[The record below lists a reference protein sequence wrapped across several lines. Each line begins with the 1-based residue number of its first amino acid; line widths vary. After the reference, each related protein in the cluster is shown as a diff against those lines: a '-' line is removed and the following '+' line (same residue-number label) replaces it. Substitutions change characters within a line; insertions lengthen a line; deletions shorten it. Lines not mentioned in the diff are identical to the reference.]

1 MLNQLATDAFARSF
15 AQRTHQLAWLLGAGA
30 SASAGVPTGSDM
42 IADFK
47 TRLYCADF
55 HLPRHE
61 VDVAD
66 PIWQRRIASHFDGT
80 RGFPPAGDPCE
91 YAAAFEAAY
100 PDARD
105 RRSYI
110 ETAARR
116 ARPSFAHRVLAVL
129 ISSGFARCLFT
140 TNFDP
145 LIEKAAAVAD
155 DLLPPDRQ
163 AHLTVSALDSAERAQ
178 RCVRDAAWPLLVKL
192 HGDYQSDHI
201 KNTDHEL
208 RLQDERLRQVF
219 IQALTQFGLL
229 VVGYSGRDNSIMDAL
244 DQAVTLPGA
253 LPAGLCW
260 VSRPETPLLPRVTS
274 LLERAA
280 TSDIEVNVVHSEN
293 FDELA
298 GDIEREVELS
308 APLRQHVRTVRPRP
322 IVQPVTLPTSYAATL
337 PAVRC
342 SALELLSVPENARE
356 VTLDTPLT
364 TPEARELLKRAGV
377 WATVASYGR
386 RLAVLGPDD
395 AINRVFLPL
404 GAKLTGTVRL
414 DPANRSTDLGL
425 VYEALV
431 KSIARNRPL
440 RPVLRRAGHAVTVR
454 PPSDRVGGDIARQHQ
469 SALSEL
475 QQAYKSPLTGTVSD
489 LGCPYAEAIR
499 VRVEVWDGRWWLV
512 YEPYTWVDLPR
523 NDQGHQSSE
532 DAHRYSVVTI
542 DDSTP
547 QSIAASWRR
556 ERWARRYNRTWH
568 HIVAAWATLIAPE
581 SEVELST
588 HYFAGSGVNAK
599 FRLSSTTAWSSPIAV
614 RFGEGR

>member
-1 MLNQLATDAFARSF
+1 MLEQLATDAFARSF
-15 AQRTHQLAWLLGAGA
+15 AQRPHRLAWLLGAGA

-47 TRLYCADF
+47 TRLYCADSR
-55 HLPRHE
+55 LPRQE

-66 PIWQRRIASHFDGT
+66 PFWERRITSHFDAA
-80 RGFPPAGDPCE
+80 RGFPPAGDPGE

-110 ETAARR
+110 ETAVRR
-116 ARPSFAHRVLAVL
+116 GTPSFAHRVLAAL

-145 LIEKAAAVAD
+145 LIERAVAVAD

-163 AHLTVSALDSAERAQ
+163 AHLTVSALDSVERAQ

-192 HGDYQSDHI
+192 HGDYQSDHL

-208 RLQDERLRQVF
+208 RLQDERLRRVLVK
-219 IQALTQFGLL
+219 ALIQFGLL

-244 DQAVTLPGA
+244 DEAVTRVGA
-253 LPAGLCW
+253 LPAGLWW
-260 VSRPETPLLPRVTS
+260 VSRPGASLLPRVTS

-280 TSDIEVNVVHSEN
+280 NSDIEVHVVHSEN

-298 GDIEREVELS
+298 GDIEREVDLS
-308 APLRQHVRTVRPRP
+308 DPLRQHVRTVRPRP
-322 IVQPVTLPTSYAATL
+322 IVQPVTLPTSHAATL

-342 SALELLSVPENARE
+342 SALELLSVPEKARE
-356 VTLDTPLT
+356 VTLDTPLA
-364 TPEARELLKRAGV
+364 TPDARQLLKNAGV

-386 RLAVLGPDD
+386 RLAVFGPDD
-395 AINRVFLPL
+395 AITRVFAPL

-414 DPANRSTDLGL
+414 DPAKRSTDLGL
-425 VYEALV
+425 VYDALV
-431 KSIARNRPL
+431 KSVARHRPL
-440 RPVLRRAGHAVTVR
+440 RPVLRRAGHTVMVR
-454 PPSDRVGGDIARQHQ
+454 PPRDSLGGDMARQHQ

-475 QQAYKSPLTGTVSD
+475 QRAYQSALTGTVSD
-489 LGCPYAEAIR
+489 IGCPYAEAIQ
-499 VRVEVWDGRWWLV
+499 VRVEVWDSRWWLV
-512 YEPYTWVDLPR
+512 YQPYTWVDLPR
-523 NDQGHQSSE
+523 NDQGHE
-532 DAHRYSVVTI
+532 PREEVHRYSIVTL

-568 HIVAAWATLIAPE
+568 AIVAAWATLIAPD
-581 SEVELST
+581 SEVELSA

-614 RFGEGR
+614 RSGGGR